1 MIGHP
6 RLWGVLALL
15 AALCGTAGAVDQVSV
30 QGLFQGMAVVR
41 IDGTDRLLRAGQRS
55 PEGVRLVS
63 ADSERAVLEVEGR
76 TLTLGLGSDVSTALA
91 TPETSTARIPRD
103 ASGLYRTIGS
113 INGQTV
119 RFLVD
124 TGATRVSLNAAEARR
139 LGIDYRVVGVPAGV
153 VTASGYEEAWR
164 VRLDRVRVGGV
175 ELRGVEAVVL
185 DGPLPAETLL
195 GMSFLQRL
203 ELQDQGNMLVI
214 TQRH

>member
-15 AALCGTAGAVDQVSV
+15 AGVYGTAAAVDQVSV
-30 QGLFQGMAVVR
+30 QGLFQGMAVGR

-76 TLTLGLGSDVSTALA
+76 TLTLGLGSDVITALA

-124 TGATRVSLNAAEARR
+124 TGATRVSLNAVEARR

-153 VTASGYEEAWR
+153 VTATTR
-164 VRLDRVRVGGV
+164 
-175 ELRGVEAVVL
+175 
-185 DGPLPAETLL
+185 
-195 GMSFLQRL
+195 
-203 ELQDQGNMLVI
+203 
-214 TQRH
+214 